1 MSARDVEESPSLV
14 GSWTSKRPEGE
25 ARSGMEDRFHGS
37 GLCHYYITLSSAFA
51 RLSSTSHVYLEV
63 H

>member
-25 ARSGMEDRFHGS
+25 ARSGMEDRFHGA
-37 GLCHYYITLSSAFA
+37 ITTLPPFHLHSLGFRA
-51 RLSSTSHVYLEV
+51 LHTST
-63 H
+63 